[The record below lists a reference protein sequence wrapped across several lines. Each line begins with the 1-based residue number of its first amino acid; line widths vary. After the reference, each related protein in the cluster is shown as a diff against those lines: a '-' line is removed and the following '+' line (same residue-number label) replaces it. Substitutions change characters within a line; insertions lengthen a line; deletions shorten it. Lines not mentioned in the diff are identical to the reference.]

1 LLSEV
6 GLHDELLDQKE
17 KLLIQE
23 KESNQELE
31 KLFKLKKEKNKKLDQ
46 ELAQSK
52 GTISSL
58 KSSSGTLQ
66 DSYDIL
72 QKTHKDL

>member
-1 LLSEV
+1 LSEV

-31 KLFKLKKEKNKKLDQ
+31 KLFKLKKREK
-46 ELAQSK
+46 
-52 GTISSL
+52 
-58 KSSSGTLQ
+58 
-66 DSYDIL
+66 
-72 QKTHKDL
+72 